1 MNKNIKKPELLSPA
15 GNFFK
20 LKIALAYGAD
30 AVYGGVSHFSL
41 RNRSGK
47 EFTYESF
54 SEAIEHT
61 HSLGKKFY
69 ATINGFPFNNQIKLL
84 KEHIIKVKDAK
95 PDAIIVS
102 TPGVINL
109 VKELAPDIKIHLSTQ
124 ANVLNHLDAKFYR
137 DIGVDRIITA
147 REISLKDLKG
157 IKKEV
162 PDLELE
168 IFAHGSM
175 CFAYSGR
182 CLISSIQMGRTP
194 NRGSCA
200 NDCRFEYT
208 MYAENKEHGTLFRLE
223 EEKDVGTYI
232 FNAKDLNLASHLD
245 EIIDTGVIDSIK
257 IEGRTK
263 SPYYTAITAK
273 TYKNA
278 INDYFSGTFNP
289 KTYQDELNTLK
300 NRGYTD
306 AYLISRPFDKH
317 NTQNHQTAMSLGS
330 YEISGLVNDD
340 KTSFMCKYKI
350 CPNKQI
356 EIVTPNDDKLEV
368 VDNKIGRIYK
378 QNDKYFIEFKKITT
392 TGGKELESVHS
403 GNINPIVLPTAL
415 PAMTILRQKL
425 KSDQAGSP
433 CETI

>member
-1 MNKNIKKPELLSPA
+1 MDKIVKKPELLSPA

-54 SEAIEHT
+54 GEAIKYT
-61 HSLGKKFY
+61 QQLGKKFY
-69 ATINGFPFNNQIKLL
+69 ATINGFPFNNQLKLL
-84 KEHIIKVKDAK
+84 KEHIKKVSLLK
-95 PDAIIVS
+95 PDAMIVS
-102 TPGVINL
+102 TPGVITL
-109 VKELAPDIKIHLSTQ
+109 VKDIAPDMKIHLSTQ
-124 ANVLNHLDAKFYR
+124 ANVLNYLDAKFYK
-137 DIGVDRIITA
+137 DIGVDRIIAA
-147 REISLKDLKG
+147 REISLRDLKE

-168 IFAHGSM
+168 IFVHGSM

-182 CLISSIQMGRTP
+182 CLISSMQMGRTP

-245 EIIDTGVIDSIK
+245 EIIESGVIDSVK

-263 SPYYTAITAK
+263 SPYYTAITAR
-273 TYKNA
+273 TYKQA
-278 INDYFSGTFNP
+278 INDYFDNSFNIEN
-289 KTYQDELNTLK
+289 YQSELNTLK

-306 AYLISRPFDKH
+306 AYLISRPFEKN
-317 NTQNHQTAMSLGS
+317 NTQNLQTAMSLGS

-340 KTSFMCKYKI
+340 KKSFMCKYKI
-350 CPNKQI
+350 YPYNKI
-356 EIVTPNDDKLEV
+356 EIVTPNDDKLEEV
-368 VDNKIGRIYK
+368 TNDIGRVYMED
-378 QNDKYFIEFKKITT
+378 DKYFIEFNKIVTIS
-392 TGGKELESVHS
+392 GKELASVHS
-403 GNINPIVLPTAL
+403 GNINPIMLPSEL
-415 PAMTILRQKL
+415 PPMTILRQK
-425 KSDQAGSP
+425 
-433 CETI
+433 ENI